1 MPIRIQKR
9 ALFLFEFCTICVN
22 EKLRSKNDFILDGI
36 RVSFYLGTA
45 EPLVKQFRFS
55 KYLLLTSVK
64 SLFVVLFI
72 PFFINIFTKIYIFR
86 PLVEYFWDTKQTE
99 IFLNYELQE
108 KAFTEIRNF
117 EEKIYFDYLLKTSEG
132 PFIQGW
138 ERKEEFWEN
147 ESFPSQQAKLVFSSN
162 LERGSSSF
170 FLSHEKRKKEELFFF
185 TTSSLFSKREAEL
198 LGPLQ
203 NLATERFEETGTSL
217 NPDFLTLPKI
227 FLKEVSNRN
236 DVGHVYLS
244 NLNSLS
250 SSFPRPILESPK
262 IGGLNTVYKSGPSWQ
277 TICVKDDFFA
287 QIGTVFVQEPIFEI
301 PQGVYGTKPKLNNFV
316 VFESPTRSRIGH
328 VFDPIMFQVV
338 QQDNS
343 FSNRLVLRPDPSKKI
358 DDLGPSAT
366 NRSSKKSGDFCSQQ
380 TSRKIYVTGKTYFSQ
395 NLRFFEPAGKT
406 YGLGKLKFSQNPEP
420 EPSHHR
426 FFLANLDLSIP
437 GGAFYFSKNTESIF
451 RQKTREL
458 AEHYNKESI
467 SALTNLLADF
477 MGLIIL
483 LILLVNMK
491 MSLMNTTAFLSE
503 SFFSLKDSKKAFL
516 MLLFTDLL
524 VGFHSPRGWEV
535 IFHFLFEHFGLPEN
549 HNIIFLLVGTFP
561 VLLDA
566 LFKYWIFRHLN
577 RHSPATVATF
587 QAMVE

>member
-1 MPIRIQKR
+1 MTE
-9 ALFLFEFCTICVN
+9 L
-22 EKLRSKNDFILDGI
+22 EKIGLIPRSIVRMLDRFYYQI
-36 RVSFYLGTA
+36 YLGTA

-72 PFFINIFTKIYIFR
+72 PFFINIFTKIYVFR

-132 PFIQGW
+132 PLFQGGFTW
-138 ERKEEFWEN
+138 PQNENKPNLSSFVVFEGPNISKPLFFSEAFFFSEACEKEGT
-147 ESFPSQQAKLVFSSN
+147 KLVYRNRNDFDPALLGEQSLPDLVGFFSEAKKKPTKSLFSSVKLCLTETKKAQKNKDGCDKKDFLSQNQNRSDFGFSKNALNFDSTEPRLFFLSNSINSRLETAPVNFQVGPNFSN
-162 LERGSSSF
+162 LERNG
-170 FLSHEKRKKEELFFF
+170 EE
-185 TTSSLFSKREAEL
+185 
-198 LGPLQ
+198 G
-203 NLATERFEETGTSL
+203 
-217 NPDFLTLPKI
+217 LPSRAFDSI
-227 FLKEVSNRN
+227 
-236 DVGHVYLS
+236 
-244 NLNSLS
+244 
-250 SSFPRPILESPK
+250 
-262 IGGLNTVYKSGPSWQ
+262 
-277 TICVKDDFFA
+277 
-287 QIGTVFVQEPIFEI
+287 
-301 PQGVYGTKPKLNNFV
+301 
-316 VFESPTRSRIGH
+316 RS
-328 VFDPIMFQVV
+328 
-338 QQDNS
+338 
-343 FSNRLVLRPDPSKKI
+343 
-358 DDLGPSAT
+358 
-366 NRSSKKSGDFCSQQ
+366 
-380 TSRKIYVTGKTYFSQ
+380 
-395 NLRFFEPAGKT
+395 
-406 YGLGKLKFSQNPEP
+406 
-420 EPSHHR
+420 
-426 FFLANLDLSIP
+426 

-458 AEHYNKESI
+458 ADHYNKESI

-483 LILLVNMK
+483 LILLINMK